1 MNEWQRDLFLKSEQ
15 RRIILVTQNNTWSR
29 GGMEFLFSCLT
40 WYLTR
45 SLHSLVRYHSNRN
58 FIPPRSH
65 VWLYIWFIGVNRR
78 TLIEEN
84 IVKPVGLVVYM
95 DYVYWIDK
103 DTSNVVKVKKYNDS
117 SREPVQE
124 YVDDL
129 SDIAVVDIT
138 TSTGK
143 INTGHLVFLF
153 CFFSFCTEVQGWYA
167 NGTLSPM
174 RGISPS
180 LHPPMPRDS

>member
-1 MNEWQRDLFLKSEQ
+1 MNEWQRDLFLKSGQ
-15 RRIILVTQNNTWSR
+15 SRIIFVRQNNTWFR

-65 VWLYIWFIGVNRR
+65 VLLYIWFIGVNQR

-84 IVKPVGLVVYM
+84 IAKPVGLVVYK

-103 DTSNVVKVKKYNDS
+103 YTRNVEKVKKYNDS
-117 SREPVQE
+117 SREPVLD
-124 YVDDL
+124 YVDKL

-143 INTGHLVFLF
+143 RT
-153 CFFSFCTEVQGWYA
+153 
-167 NGTLSPM
+167 
-174 RGISPS
+174 PS
-180 LHPPMPRDS
+180 R